1 VSSTNNLK
9 AHAIDMAER
18 GLRVFQIKAGTKDRP
33 LGKWKQLATADPKM
47 AAALWSGNPS
57 ANIGIACG
65 VESGVLV
72 IDLDIKGGKD
82 GAAAMR
88 ARGIELPKSHVQR
101 SPTGGYHV
109 FMRYPAGSGITTGID
124 LFHDES
130 GVDWRGEG
138 GYVLGA
144 GSVTENG
151 TYTRLGDWTGEYP
164 ECPPELVALLPG
176 DPQRSLDRVDR
187 AFAAAR
193 PPAAPIPEKLP
204 KGGSRHKHL
213 VSLAGSLR
221 SRGATPAEILDALR
235 PINAARCDPPLDD
248 QWLKKIADSVGE
260 YPADPD
266 VPSPPRRIEVRT
278 LAELCELPDPPA
290 ADRIIGDQVTA
301 SASL

>member
-1 VSSTNNLK
+1 
-9 AHAIDMAER
+9 MAER

-193 PPAAPIPEKLP
+193 PPAAPIPE
-204 KGGSRHKHL
+204 
-213 VSLAGSLR
+213 
-221 SRGATPAEILDALR
+221 
-235 PINAARCDPPLDD
+235 
-248 QWLKKIADSVGE
+248 
-260 YPADPD
+260 
-266 VPSPPRRIEVRT
+266 
-278 LAELCELPDPPA
+278 LCELPDPPA